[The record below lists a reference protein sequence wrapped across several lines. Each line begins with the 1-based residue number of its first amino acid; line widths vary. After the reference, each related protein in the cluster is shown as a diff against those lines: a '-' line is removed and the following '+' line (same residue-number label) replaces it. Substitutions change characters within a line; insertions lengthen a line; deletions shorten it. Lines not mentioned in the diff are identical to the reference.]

1 MEALR
6 FVNLEAQQKKWVEV
20 YCGLGPNVAR
30 DYDGLIDSNKQNHI
44 QINFDPRQQYGK
56 KEKKIHGVLG
66 MHSFLLCTCSFLS
79 VYSLYLE
86 MLFVSCHITT
96 HCI

>member
-30 DYDGLIDSNKQNHI
+30 DYEGLIDSNNQNHI
-44 QINFDPRQQYGK
+44 QVNFDPRQQFGK
-56 KEKKIHGVLG
+56 KGKKIHGVLG
-66 MHSFLLCTCSFLS
+66 MHSFS
-79 VYSLYLE
+79 
-86 MLFVSCHITT
+86 
-96 HCI
+96 